1 MRTSEI
7 AEDRYLLGRGSGLS
21 VFVGYGKGYR
31 VNAVIGI
38 GNINVVTQY
47 LGTVSEIPYVLY
59 NAGSFALEVDIL
71 LFKNIIQV
79 ATGACV
85 GEFGAERLW
94 HRSGRWIVGL
104 DCSTASGRTGGCGNR

>member
-47 LGTVSEIPYVLY
+47 LGTVSEVPYVLY
-59 NAGSFALEVDIL
+59 NTGSLAFEVYVL

>member
-59 NAGSFALEVDIL
+59 NAGSLAFEVDIL
-71 LFKNIIQV
+71 LLKNIIQV

-85 GEFGAERLW
+85 GEFGAEGLR
-94 HRSGRWIVGL
+94 HRCWWLIVRFYR
-104 DCSTASGRTGGCGNR
+104 AAATGTGSCRSR